1 MLDSAYIVGAA
12 ETPYTRHPRPG
23 VTTSGLLVQAAREA
37 VAAAGLR
44 WSDVDGLG
52 VSSFTLGPDHAV
64 DLAWRAGLG
73 PLRWLMEDTNGGAS
87 ALNMLQHAELA
98 IRSGQASTI
107 VLVSGDR
114 MDAAAFRMLV
124 EHYNRATEEHLAPL
138 PITGPNALFALLTQ
152 RQMTALG
159 LSRRDYGH
167 IATAQRE
174 WAGLNPGAVY
184 RAPLSLEE
192 YLDAPLVAPPLG
204 RYDCV
209 PPVSGADA
217 IVLTAGPAGPAGT
230 GTGIGGAGRAVRVL
244 AVETTIGI
252 DDQDADGL
260 TTGLVQA
267 APRAWDRSGLGAS
280 DMDVFSVY
288 DDYPA
293 MALAQLIDLGAIAAG
308 DAQRDLAERIG
319 TRRLPVNTAG
329 GQLSAGQAGAAA
341 GMHGVVETYRQL
353 AGIAGERQVEDARFG
368 VVTGYGMVL
377 YRYGACA
384 NVAVLEGVR

>member
-1 MLDSAYIVGAA
+1 MSDSVVIAGAA
-12 ETPYTRHPRPG
+12 ETPYTRHPEPR
-23 VTTSGLLVQAAREA
+23 VTTAGLLVRAAREA

-124 EHYNRATEEHLAPL
+124 EHYNRSTEDHLVPL
-138 PITGPNALFALLTQ
+138 PATGPNALFALLTQ

-159 LSRRDYGH
+159 LTRRDYGR

-174 WAGLNPGAVY
+174 WAGRNPGAVY
-184 RAPLSLEE
+184 RTPLTLEE

-217 IVLTAGPAGPAGT
+217 VVLTAAGPP
-230 GTGIGGAGRAVRVL
+230 GAEGGRAVRVL
-244 AVETTIGI
+244 AVETTTGI
-252 DDQDADGL
+252 DDQDGDGL

-267 APRAWDRSGLGAS
+267 APRAWERAGLGAS
-280 DMDVFSVY
+280 DMHVFSVY

-293 MALAQLIDLGAIAAG
+293 MALAQLIDLGAIAAP
-308 DAQRDLAERIG
+308 DAARDLAERIG

-353 AGIAGERQVEDARFG
+353 AGIAGERQVPDARFG

-377 YRYGACA
+377 YRYGSCA
-384 NVAVLEGVR
+384 NVAVLEAVR

>member
-12 ETPYTRHPRPG
+12 ETPYTRHPQPG
-23 VTTSGLLVQAAREA
+23 VTTSGLLAQAAREA

-138 PITGPNALFALLTQ
+138 PMTGPNALFALLTQ
-152 RQMTALG
+152 RQMSALG
-159 LSRRDYGH
+159 LTRRDYGH

-184 RAPLSLEE
+184 RAPLSLAE

-204 RYDCV
+204 RFDCV

-217 IVLTAGPAGPAGT
+217 VVLAAAGDR
-230 GTGIGGAGRAVRVL
+230 GADGGRAVRVL
-244 AVETTIGI
+244 AVETTIGV
-252 DDQDADGL
+252 DDQDADGI

-267 APRAWDRSGLGAS
+267 APRAWEKTGLGAA
-280 DMDVFSVY
+280 DIDVFSVY

-293 MALAQLIDLGAIAAG
+293 MALAQLIDVGAIESQHAA
-308 DAQRDLAERIG
+308 RDLAERIG

-341 GMHGVVETYRQL
+341 GMHGLVETVRQL
-353 AGIAGERQVEDARFG
+353 AGVAGERQVPDARRG
-368 VVTGYGMVL
+368 LVTGYGMVL

-384 NVAVLEGVR
+384 NLAVLETAR